1 METAL
6 VVAEQPA
13 LPVLLEA
20 ELELGSDFARASKAK
35 ATQAAYASDFRI
47 FEAWC
52 HERGLSALPAAP
64 ATVCA
69 FLAAQAGLGKR
80 ASTLGRHLDLRQP
93 RHRRQG
99 DATRSAPHA
108 WTALGFGRDAMNR
121 IQNHKEGGIGSV
133 YERHRY
139 SAKNQKIMEAVAADI
154 TALAAAGPTNA
165 NVSEALR
172 RVRLSV

>member
-108 WTALGFGRDAMNR
+108 W
-121 IQNHKEGGIGSV
+121 H
-133 YERHRY
+133 
-139 SAKNQKIMEAVAADI
+139 
-154 TALAAAGPTNA
+154 A
-165 NVSEALR
+165 NYRL
-172 RVRLSV
+172 RVRPGCDEPNSEPQRRWHRFGLRAAPLFREKPEDHGGSSCGYYGARRGWAD